1 MYSRFGKVKQ
11 IDASKGVNEVF
22 EQTKKAMLPEIFFII
37 GQKGSGKS
45 TLAKE
50 LAYRTNMEVLSFDKF
65 IKESGFNPNSYDDEE
80 VTMALIKRLINE
92 TSPRVLLEDFPR
104 SEKQA
109 RLFIKNCVAP
119 SEVFYIKCS
128 KDICQ
133 ERLLD
138 IGSDHPKYVPS
149 AILAKQVKRF
159 HENSGTLIPYL
170 AANTRFNEI
179 NGEHPLPHVL
189 KEVFTVVEPTIIHVR
204 TGGNTT
210 TELRK

>member
-128 KDICQ
+128 KDIC
-133 ERLLD
+133 
-138 IGSDHPKYVPS
+138 
-149 AILAKQVKRF
+149 
-159 HENSGTLIPYL
+159 
-170 AANTRFNEI
+170 
-179 NGEHPLPHVL
+179 
-189 KEVFTVVEPTIIHVR
+189 
-204 TGGNTT
+204 
-210 TELRK
+210 